1 MEGEK
6 EILWEYRGSLFR
18 LEEVS
23 RWYGSGNR
31 YEITGIAAGGTAL
44 VLPGSYEGKPV
55 TRWRMRRKEACAG
68 VKSLYI
74 PAGLEEIFVE
84 NKLFPDL
91 EKLEVEAGHQR
102 FSTDGK
108 MLYSADGRKLLY
120 SLAAGNQHRAVV
132 PAGVRKITGTAFRN
146 AVCGEILFENPDVSV
161 EEGAFEGCTWMNGQK
176 DYCMIGNLFFR
187 LMHSVKELRIPEN
200 ARRFHER
207 AFSGA
212 VPEHLI
218 TPVMPSQKNMEDLWG
233 GKRYGICRELTLY
246 APRAGV
252 NFGLFRQVQGLR
264 GFHIAGQHQ
273 KFCSREGVVFSKDG
287 KCLEY
292 YPQGRQERRYAIPE
306 GVKKIARGAFMGQA
320 FLEEIVMPD
329 SVTSIGMSA
338 FFRCRM
344 LGQVRFSH
352 HIREIPDAGAYQ
364 KGGVFEECTALKE
377 VALPPKLQYL
387 GSYAFC
393 RSGLKKVSLNGKLRQ
408 MGEYALAA
416 EGLRTVS
423 LPSSLERMGK
433 GALLYAEKLDA
444 CQGTA
449 KGLVAAVN
457 AVPPGLADKS
467 GNVEWTRCMVR
478 AYRKRGDRTEDF
490 LIPGSVK
497 RNAAYHLDM
506 AWNGEE
512 IDYTEYDAC
521 FDQVLDPEERLELA
535 VMGILRTKGQED
547 SAYVTYMRHSAMKI
561 ASNLV
566 ETGKEEAFL
575 AFLQEGYLSDAA
587 LEKLL
592 KITNQKNMTICS
604 AYILKY
610 RKGNGARG
618 QRRFAL

>member
-1 MEGEK
+1 MEEK
-6 EILWEYRGSLFR
+6 ESLCEYQ
-18 LEEVS
+18 
-23 RWYGSGNR
+23 GNR
-31 YEITGIAAGGTAL
+31 FALEKQGGWYSRRISYVVKNITVMNTRLQLPDFCGEIPVESWHMHGGGTFPMVKEL
-44 VLPGSYEGKPV
+44 FIPSSV
-55 TRWRMRRKEACAG
+55 TDISIDNG
-68 VKSLYI
+68 FF
-74 PAGLEEIFVE
+74 PA
-84 NKLFPDL
+84 L
-91 EKLEVEAGHQR
+91 EKVEVEAGHSQ

-108 MLYSADGRKLLY
+108 MLFSADGRELLY
-120 SLAAGNQHRAVV
+120 SFAAGNQEKAVV
-132 PAGVRKITGTAFRN
+132 PREVRKILRHAFAG
-146 AVCGEILFENPDVSV
+146 AVCSEIIFENPDISA
-161 EEGAFEGCTWMNGQK
+161 ERDAFENSNWMKLQG
-176 DYCMIGNLFFR
+176 DYSIVGNMFFR
-187 LMHSVKELRIPEN
+187 MNRPADSLTVPDGI
-200 ARRFHER
+200 RRFHES
-207 AFSGA
+207 AFWRA
-212 VPEHLI
+212 VPGRI
-218 TPVMPSQKNMEDLWG
+218 DTPVMPSRSNMEDLG
-233 GKRYGICRELTLY
+233 GRRGYRQCRELNLRSPG
-246 APRAGV
+246 AKIDLR
-252 NFGLFRQVQGLR
+252 LLRSWQGLQAV
-264 GFHIAGQHQ
+264 HIAEGHV
-273 KFCSREGVVFSKDG
+273 KYCSADGVVFSKDG
-287 KCLEY
+287 KVLEF
-292 YPQGRQERRYAIPE
+292 YPQNKAEIRYYIPDGVVKIGRMAFQEQNY
-306 GVKKIARGAFMGQA
+306 
-320 FLEEIVMPD
+320 LEEVAMPD
-329 SVTSIGMSA
+329 SVTTVGMGA
-338 FFRCRM
+338 FFRCGA
-344 LGQVRFSH
+344 LKKVHFSGN
-352 HIREIPDAGAYQ
+352 IRVIPDASVYQ
-364 KGGVFEECTALKE
+364 NGGVFEECGRLCE
-377 VALPPKLQYL
+377 VTLPQKLQYL